1 MPDKINPPEL
11 EYIDKAFGLNI
22 DQTFEDVDPEYM
34 PARLKRFIEQ
44 GRNKRIYIG
53 GTEKKGAKAF
63 KTMIEKRSAEK
74 KIVPTPLIAIH
85 REVGSTTDKY
95 DYYGK
100 TTQFYSI
107 AQAFKAQILPKTFS
121 YTIQII
127 GKRDQRDLL
136 EIMTGLID
144 GRLHESNM
152 LLVPHI
158 VKWDD
163 NGPQQ
168 EELPVYVQLS
178 KMDIDN
184 PAWTPEFE
192 GEYLT
197 LEKGQEALTHIILS
211 SVITPDIIDFNFL
224 GVESL

>member
-22 DQTFEDVDPEYM
+22 DQTFEDVDPVYM
-34 PARLKRFIEQ
+34 PARLKKFIEQ

-63 KTMIEKRSAEK
+63 KTMIEKRSTEK

-100 TTQFYSI
+100 KTQFYGI

-163 NGPQQ
+163 NGPKQ

-178 KMDIDN
+178 KTDIDN
-184 PAWTPEFE
+184 PAWTPTFE

-224 GVESL
+224 GVENL